1 MNKMH
6 KKFAACLLAASMILS
21 AALPAESAEAKTKT
35 PTVSTKKVT
44 VQVKGS
50 KTVKVRK
57 NRAKVKKVT
66 WKSKNKKI
74 AKVKKGKITGVK
86 PGKTKINCK
95 ITYKKRKKTKT
106 VTVKISVTVKK
117 KKAATEAPSKPTAP
131 PSSTKKPG
139 TPSPSETPAAPTFAP
154 TEAPDDPSVVPAQKF
169 AKSFKGMDAN
179 NPLLANS
186 FACDPTAIEYNG
198 RVYVYMT
205 NDSQE
210 HAGQGDQGDNK
221 YGFITSVHII
231 SSDDMVNWTDHGICN
246 IGGKEGINSYTGCC
260 WAPCVAYKKIDGKD
274 KFFLYYTN
282 GGYQIGVAVADS
294 PIGPF
299 RDEKK
304 AALLGPQTANT
315 SDADA
320 LDPAVFTDSDGKSYL
335 VWGGDCGRSP
345 EEKHYPRIR
354 QLADDMLSFT
364 GEEVLIEAPYF
375 FEDAGINKIGD
386 KYYFSY
392 CSDWYERSGA
402 CKDLS
407 LCSIA
412 YMVADSP
419 MGPYTYTGE
428 VLPNCGNV
436 FKDANGE
443 GVWANNHHSIMQ
455 FQNECYMFYHT
466 MTLQTEM
473 GIHFGG
479 RSTHVNKLQVNADG
493 TLGLIQ
499 QDYAGVPQ
507 LKNFDPYQNVSG
519 LVSSNNAGMNS
530 IRSTVVTRIKGDK
543 EVTDYVIPEEGAR
556 MEAVKSKK
564 DYQYSWLSIKGA
576 DFGDTSPSTFQA
588 TLKGYY
594 KGTVNLRICADDL
607 DGTEIINTKVTFDEY
622 GDASISVPSGTIT
635 GKHDLYIEFDG
646 SVRDFVSWQFKQ

>member
-1 MNKMH
+1 
-6 KKFAACLLAASMILS
+6 MIFS
-21 AALPAESAEAKTKT
+21 AALPTENVEAKAKA

-50 KTVKVRK
+50 KTVKVKK
-57 NRAKVKKVT
+57 NKSKVKKVT
-66 WKSKNKKI
+66 WKSENKKI
-74 AKVKKGKITGVK
+74 AKVRNGKITGVK
-86 PGKTKINCK
+86 PGKTKVTCK
-95 ITYKKRKKTKT
+95 ITYLKGKKKKN

-117 KKAATEAPSKPTAP
+117 KRTVASSPSRPTATPAPTSKP
-131 PSSTKKPG
+131 G
-139 TPSPSETPAAPTFAP
+139 NPSPSESPAAPTLAP
-154 TEAPDDPSVVPAQKF
+154 TEAPDDPSVNPAQKF

-210 HAGQGDQGDNK
+210 HAGQGDQGENK
-221 YGFITSVHII
+221 YGYITSVHII
-231 SSDDMVNWTDHGICN
+231 SSDDMVNWTDHGTFN
-246 IGGKEGINSYTGCC
+246 IAGKKGINSYTGCC
-260 WAPCVAYKKIDGKD
+260 WAPCAAYKKINGKD

-294 PIGPF
+294 PTGPF

-304 AALLGPQTANT
+304 AALVGPQTENT
-315 SDADA
+315 SGADA
-320 LDPAVFTDSDGKSYL
+320 LDPAVFTDNDGKSYL
-335 VWGGDCGRSP
+335 VWGGDCSRGP
-345 EEKHYPRIR
+345 EDKHYPRIR
-354 QLADDMLSFT
+354 QLSDDMLSFT
-364 GEEVLIEAPYF
+364 GEEAVIEAPYF
-375 FEDAGINKIGD
+375 FEDAGINRIGD

-392 CSDWYERSGA
+392 CSDWNERTGT

-419 MGPYTYTGE
+419 MGPYAYAGE

-436 FKDANGE
+436 FKNANGE

-455 FQNECYMFYHT
+455 FQNEYYMFYHT

-479 RSTHVNKLQVNADG
+479 RSTHVNKLQVNEDG
-493 TLGLIQ
+493 TLGLVQ
-499 QDYAGVPQ
+499 QDFTGVPQ

-519 LVSSNNAGMNS
+519 LVSSNNGGMQS
-530 IRSTVVTRIKGDK
+530 IQSTVVTRTKGDK
-543 EVTDYVIPEEGAR
+543 EVTDYVIPENGAR
-556 MEAVKSKK
+556 MEAVKSRK

-576 DFGDTSPSTFQA
+576 DFGDASPTTFQA
-588 TLKGYY
+588 SLKGYS
-594 KGTVNLRICADDL
+594 KGTVNLRICADGL
-607 DGTEIINTKVTFDEY
+607 DGTEIVNTTIKFDEY
-622 GDASISVPSGTIT
+622 GNASISVPANTIT
-635 GKHDLYIEFDG
+635 GKHDVYIEFDG
-646 SVRDFVSWQFKQ
+646 SVRDFVSWKFM